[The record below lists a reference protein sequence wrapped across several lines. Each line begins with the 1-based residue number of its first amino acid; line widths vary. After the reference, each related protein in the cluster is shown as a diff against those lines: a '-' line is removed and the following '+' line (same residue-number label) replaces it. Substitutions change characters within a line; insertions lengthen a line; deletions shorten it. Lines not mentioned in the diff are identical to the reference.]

1 MQQPTSCTTWALK
14 ATSFLFARSF
24 HWSHQAP
31 VTSAI
36 TSVPLSDQHRP
47 YSGFESCDEA
57 VVGLGKCCGLKVFPC
72 GPSSCLSSSRPSVL
86 TLQKAFLLCF
96 NPSLF
101 ILCETL
107 HFIIYYLLFT
117 ISYYIL
123 FIYYIL
129 FTICFLNLN
138 AIQLEGIRNPSSCP
152 HAAAQCISKQP

>member
-57 VVGLGKCCGLKVFPC
+57 VVGLGKCCGLKVFAC
-72 GPSSCLSSSRPSVL
+72 GPSSCLSSIHQAIPLCSHCRRHSFFVL
-86 TLQKAFLLCF
+86 TPLYLFCVKHSILL
-96 NPSLF
+96 S
-101 ILCETL
+101 T
-107 HFIIYYLLFT
+107 IYYLLSPIIFCSST
-117 ISYYIL
+117 
-123 FIYYIL
+123 IYYL
-129 FTICFLNLN
+129 RSVFL
-138 AIQLEGIRNPSSCP
+138 I
-152 HAAAQCISKQP
+152 